1 MTVSLDHVTG
11 VPAVRSMVEQHS
23 VVDPYDEPHTV
34 IGLRVI
40 VSRDHLAAA
49 VDMGVHRHYGAYMPK
64 GADELTVE
72 EVRYFAESFLMS
84 ESVLDMQQ
92 AAEAMAQLALE
103 DFHED
108 VTREHIRAC
117 YRAADRAFP
126 KTVSGI
132 EK

>member
-1 MTVSLDHVTG
+1 MTVSLDHATG
-11 VPAVRSMVEQHS
+11 VSAVRSMVEQHS

-49 VDMGVHRHYGAYMPK
+49 VDMGVHQHYGTYMPR
-64 GADELTVE
+64 GADDLTVE
-72 EVRYFAESFLMS
+72 EIRYFAESFLMS
-84 ESVLDMQQ
+84 EDVLGLQQ

-108 VTREHIRAC
+108 VTREHIQAC
-117 YRAADRAFP
+117 YRAVDRAFP
-126 KTVSGI
+126 KTVSGL

>member
-1 MTVSLDHVTG
+1 MTVSLDHATG

-49 VDMGVHRHYGAYMPK
+49 VDMGVHRHYGPGYRS
-64 GADELTVE
+64 ADELTVE

-84 ESVLDMQQ
+84 ESVLELQQ

-108 VTREHIRAC
+108 VTREHIQAC